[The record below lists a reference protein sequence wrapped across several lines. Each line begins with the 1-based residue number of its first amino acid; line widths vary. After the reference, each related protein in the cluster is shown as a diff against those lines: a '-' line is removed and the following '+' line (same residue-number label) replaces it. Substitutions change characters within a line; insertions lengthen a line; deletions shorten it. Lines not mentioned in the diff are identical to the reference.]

1 MRWKI
6 VSSWQNPV
14 PIYAHQTLPH
24 HTPLFSWILDKQT
37 KTPSDLGISLMCK
50 VFFSNPFLWVN
61 SECLDK
67 HQCPFC
73 SLFSLKAIP
82 NLGRTFMTAVLEF
95 LKGVTSL
102 VRYFLWWD
110 IIFVTLLVANKPFG
124 TALGICIYF
133 CAFLYLRL
141 KSVSH
146 LKCFSC

>member
-1 MRWKI
+1 
-6 VSSWQNPV
+6 
-14 PIYAHQTLPH
+14 
-24 HTPLFSWILDKQT
+24 
-37 KTPSDLGISLMCK
+37 
-50 VFFSNPFLWVN
+50 
-61 SECLDK
+61 
-67 HQCPFC
+67 
-73 SLFSLKAIP
+73 
-82 NLGRTFMTAVLEF
+82 MTAVLEF